1 MKNNE
6 EKAEVLNEY
15 FANAVG
21 NLVKN
26 VQTLDGNFTNIVN
39 KVTPTIMKIEIS
51 EDDVKTVSYWSHMD
65 VGNTPGDRNISG
77 LTIS

>member
-39 KVTPTIMKIEIS
+39 KVSPTIMKIEIS
-51 EDDVKTVSYWSHMD
+51 HNDAKTVSYWSQMD
-65 VGNTPGDRNISG
+65 VSDTPGDRNISA

>member
-1 MKNNE
+1 MRKIMKNNE

-21 NLVKN
+21 NLAGN

-51 EDDVKTVSYWSHMD
+51 HFRWIE
-65 VGNTPGDRNISG
+65 
-77 LTIS
+77 